1 MTNTTWNNFYGY
13 RPYSECHRRYLN
25 SEKRKDYVNSYYERF
40 ITRISDVINM
50 DGNSRCLDYTM
61 IEEIKMLKQG
71 KIGGVRR

>member
-1 MTNTTWNNFYGY
+1 MWNQYGY
-13 RPYSECHRRYLN
+13 RPYSERRRRYQN
-25 SEKRKDYVNSYYERF
+25 SEKGKDYLNNYYEHF

-61 IEEIKMLKQG
+61 TEEIKMLKQG